1 MERVHTRVCGTCRE
15 KLERLYY
22 LRDEPGSG
30 AAAHC
35 ALCSFTG
42 FIDAVSYAPRKD
54 SKKGGCRTYDE
65 QDNATGPEDRY

>member
-1 MERVHTRVCGTCRE
+1 MEERVRTKVCGTCRE

-30 AAAHC
+30 KAARC

-42 FIDAVSYAPRKD
+42 FIDSVSYAPRKD
-54 SKKGGCRTYDE
+54 SKAAERERRKGDG
-65 QDNATGPEDRY
+65 